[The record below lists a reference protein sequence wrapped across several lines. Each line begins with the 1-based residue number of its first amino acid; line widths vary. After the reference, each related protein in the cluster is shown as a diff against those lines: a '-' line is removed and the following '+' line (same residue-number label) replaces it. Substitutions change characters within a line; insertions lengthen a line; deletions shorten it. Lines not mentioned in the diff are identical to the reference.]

1 MLLKGVMPVLIF
13 QNRLQ
18 LDGHV
23 NPAVNVGCDFFCCK
37 EKAAC
42 GSWVRQIRLSAG
54 TPCTLEAL
62 RKSLCSQDIDTLAT
76 FNKNLEEI
84 KDAAIFVKGNVIEWV
99 GKTADLP
106 KQYSSA
112 DKTLSMKNRVVIPGM
127 VHTCSSPVLC
137 LFRLTPVLSL
147 STFLSLQVNTH
158 HHMFQC
164 ITRCVG
170 QVTA

>member
-1 MLLKGVMPVLIF
+1 M
-13 QNRLQ
+13 
-18 LDGHV
+18 
-23 NPAVNVGCDFFCCK
+23 
-37 EKAAC
+37 
-42 GSWVRQIRLSAG
+42 RQIRLSAG
-54 TPCTLEAL
+54 TPCTLNAL
-62 RKSLCSQDIDTLAT
+62 RKSFCPQDIDTLAT

-84 KDAAIFVKGNVIEWV
+84 QDAAIFVKGNVIEWV

-127 VHTCSSPVLC
+127 VDTVSAHILC
-137 LFRLTPVLSL
+137 LLNLTSVLSL
-147 STFLSLQVNTH
+147 STVSSPQVNTH

-170 QVTA
+170 QVTACRVHSMSSICLQAARAMRLGPPQCKLFLEGD